1 MCGRMNV
8 HDHQGVQE
16 LLELLSL
23 TLAPDRFTARHNI
36 APGALLHGVF
46 DADGPQL
53 AEMEWGIE
61 PPWAKPEKFSRPL
74 INARAETVWEKPSF
88 RKLIEQK
95 RVIIPVSGFYE
106 WKRTGGSK
114 IPYYF
119 DSTTT
124 GAIALGGIYQ
134 ISKDGIMQCCVVTT
148 QANKLMQPVHDRM
161 PVVVPPDAMGD
172 WLSTEDRA
180 IVDQLMQSPE
190 ESALKMVRVS
200 KYVNNAGNEGEKCI
214 EPEAGG

>member
-8 HDHQGVQE
+8 HDHPGVQD
-16 LLELLSL
+16 LLQHLGL
-23 TLAPDRFTARHNI
+23 TLVPERFAPRHNI
-36 APGALLHGVF
+36 APGALLFGAF

-53 AEMEWGIE
+53 AEMEWGIV
-61 PPWAKPEKFSRPL
+61 PPWAKPGKFSRPL

-106 WKRTGGSK
+106 WKRTSASK

-119 DSTTT
+119 DSSTA

-161 PVVVPPDAMGD
+161 PVVVPPEAMGD
-172 WLSTEDRA
+172 WLSTEDRT
-180 IVDQLMQSPE
+180 IVDQLMQPSE
-190 ESALKMVRVS
+190 EDALKMVRVT
-200 KYVNNAGNEGEKCI
+200 KYVSNARNEGEKCI
-214 EPEAGG
+214 EPEADE